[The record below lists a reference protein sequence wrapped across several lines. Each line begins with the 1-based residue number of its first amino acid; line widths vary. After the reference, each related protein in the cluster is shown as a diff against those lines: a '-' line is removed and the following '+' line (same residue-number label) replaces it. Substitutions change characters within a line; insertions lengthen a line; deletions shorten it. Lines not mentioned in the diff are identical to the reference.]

1 MKKLTKFLIVLV
13 TATVMAGLSAA
24 QQQPTGSQTE
34 GQALHIL
41 VGKSVV
47 VNVQTPI
54 TRVLSSNPAVIET
67 LATSPTEIV
76 VEGRTPGTS
85 NLILWD
91 QTGHSQMLDVIVDL
105 DVSGLR
111 TALQRAYPAQQI
123 DVQADGGKVIVTG
136 NVTDPKMADDLL
148 KTVSLYS
155 KDVVNFIKLEPGHDR
170 QIMLEV
176 RFAEVDR
183 TKLQQFGINIF
194 STGAANTPGTIS
206 TQQFGPLSS
215 AAVAGSIGQP
225 IKGVTSSFNLPDLL
239 NLFVFRPDLNLG
251 ATIKDLQQKTVL
263 QILAEPNLMAI
274 NGQKA
279 TFLAGGEFPFPFVQP
294 GNGFTAVTIQF
305 KPFGVKLDFTANITG
320 ENIVRLHVAPEV
332 STLDFAN
339 GLSISGFTVPAIST
353 RRAETEL
360 ELKDGQSFGI
370 AGLMDQR
377 VQATMSKIPGIGDV
391 PVLGQL
397 FRSRSVNKANTEL
410 LVLVTPHIID
420 PVHVAPPLPTN
431 VPQPIPFMDKPKF
444 DDGLPGFK
452 KKEEAPSNPSA
463 K

>member
-1 MKKLTKFLIVLV
+1 MKMLTRFLML
-13 TATVMAGLSAA
+13 TVMTLGVASIVEA
-24 QQQPTGSQTE
+24 QPQTAGSQTE

-47 VNVQTPI
+47 VNVQSPI

-76 VEGRTPGTS
+76 VEGRSPGTS

-91 QTGHSQMLDVIVDL
+91 QSGHSQMLDVIVDL
-105 DVSGLR
+105 DVSVLR
-111 TALQRAYPAQQI
+111 TALQHAYAAQQV

-136 NVTDPKMADDLL
+136 TVTDPKTADDLV
-148 KTVSLYS
+148 KIVSLYS

-183 TKLQQFGINIF
+183 SKLQQLGFNFF
-194 STGAANTPGTIS
+194 STGAANTPGTVS
-206 TQQFGPLSS
+206 TQQFS
-215 AAVAGSIGQP
+215 APGVGTVAGSIGESAH
-225 IKGVTSSFNLPDLL
+225 GVTSTFNLPDVL

-251 ATIKDLQQKTVL
+251 ATIKDLQQRSVL

-294 GNGFTAVTIQF
+294 GQGFTAVTIQF
-305 KPFGVKLDFTANITG
+305 KPFGVKLDFTGNITA
-320 ENIVRLHVAPEV
+320 ENVVRLHVAPEV
-332 STLDFAN
+332 STLDFTN
-339 GLSISGFTVPAIST
+339 GLTISGFNIPALST

-370 AGLMDQR
+370 AGLLDQR
-377 VQATMSKIPGIGDV
+377 VQALMSKVPGIGDI
-391 PVLGQL
+391 PILGQL
-397 FRSRSVNKANTEL
+397 FRSHSTNKANTEL
-410 LVLVTPHIID
+410 LVLVTPHIVD
-420 PVHVAPPLPTN
+420 PVRVTTPVPPTPKPS
-431 VPQPIPFMDKPKF
+431 VPFLDKPKF
-444 DDGLPGFK
+444 DHGLPGN
-452 KKEEAPSNPSA
+452 KEIDAQPNPSV